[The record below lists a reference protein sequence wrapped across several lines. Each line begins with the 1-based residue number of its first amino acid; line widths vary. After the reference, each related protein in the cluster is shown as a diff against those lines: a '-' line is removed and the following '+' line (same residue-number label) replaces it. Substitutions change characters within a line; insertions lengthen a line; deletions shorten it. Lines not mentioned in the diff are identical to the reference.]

1 MILIQQIKN
10 VIEDIEQCDDRD
22 KLFLKHTELVKLI
35 LKNLPSINQNSIEEM
50 NEKDI
55 LSDIFYEI
63 DESSKLI
70 IDFISKNISF
80 IEEDLQG
87 KPFETQINANNQKLQ
102 DLLKQYNEGVKL
114 YKELSHKKQE
124 AEKLQ
129 EEMTTLQ
136 LQIDEYEQI
145 DLEKMEPEK
154 EAMQNHLA
162 KLEKDESENLVIY
175 KRHLEENRRLEIK
188 SEELSLLSLNIEN
201 DLDSMDEKLRGVIN
215 G

>member
-10 VIEDIEQCDDRD
+10 VIEDIERCDDRD
-22 KLFLKHTELVKLI
+22 ELFLKHTELVRLI
-35 LKNLPSINQNSIEEM
+35 LKNLPSVNQNSIEEM

-63 DESSKLI
+63 DESSKVI

-87 KPFETQINANNQKLQ
+87 TDFETQINANNQKLQ

-145 DLEKMEPEK
+145 DLEKMEREK

-188 SEELSLLSLNIEN
+188 SEELSLLSLNIKN